1 MTTNPLV
8 LILVCLLAWIALD
21 YQGDQLASARQDLER
36 VQSDLA
42 TAQES
47 ARQDREKQ
55 TARDDIDKQRT
66 EELNRAQA
74 ENLRLQRDI
83 ADGRRRLLVKAICPA
98 AVPGAAG
105 ATRLDDAGTAELAA
119 DARPDYFTL
128 RSELIQSREMLLGLQ
143 DYIRQVVQRTPAQ
156 P

>member
-83 ADGRRRLLVKAICPA
+83 ADGRQRLLVKATCPA
-98 AVPGAAG
+98 PMPGAAG
-105 ATRLDDAGTAELAA
+105 GARLDDAGTAELAA

-128 RSELIQSREMLLGLQ
+128 RSELIQTREMLLGLQ